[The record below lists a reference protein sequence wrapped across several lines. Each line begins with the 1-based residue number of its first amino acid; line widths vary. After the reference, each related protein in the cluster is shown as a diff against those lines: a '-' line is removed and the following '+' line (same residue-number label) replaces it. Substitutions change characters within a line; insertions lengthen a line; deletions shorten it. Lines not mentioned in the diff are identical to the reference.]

1 MGYGSVVLMK
11 ILTSIIVILTI
22 LALLPY
28 GCNYSKEPEPIKV
41 VERTSIQGNKEASE
55 FILQCAKNSNPM
67 SDEEPEDMLEACRT
81 IAGEIY
87 GKKVY
92 NVYSFERGNYC
103 YSDSANEARK
113 CAKDST
119 TKN

>member
-1 MGYGSVVLMK
+1 
-11 ILTSIIVILTI
+11 
-22 LALLPY
+22 
-28 GCNYSKEPEPIKV
+28 
-41 VERTSIQGNKEASE
+41 
-55 FILQCAKNSNPM
+55 M

-103 YSDSANEARK
+103 YSDSADEARK
-113 CAKDST
+113 CAKDNT
-119 TKN
+119 TIN

>member
-1 MGYGSVVLMK
+1 MK
-11 ILTSIIVILTI
+11 IVIPIIVIL
-22 LALLPY
+22 ALLVLLLT
-28 GCNYSKEPEPIKV
+28 GCNSDNREEPIRV
-41 VERTSIQGNKEASE
+41 AERTSIQGNKEAAE

-92 NVYSFERGNYC
+92 HVYSFERGNYC
-103 YSDSANEARK
+103 YSGSVNEAHK

-119 TKN
+119 TVN